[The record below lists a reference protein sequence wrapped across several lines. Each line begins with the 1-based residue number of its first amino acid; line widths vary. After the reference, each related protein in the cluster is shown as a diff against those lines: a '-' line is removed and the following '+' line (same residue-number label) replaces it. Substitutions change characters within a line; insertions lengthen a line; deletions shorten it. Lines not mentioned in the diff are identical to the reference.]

1 MGTFTQDV
9 RYGFRML
16 VKNPGFTAVAV
27 LTLALGIGANTAIF
41 TLINAVLLK
50 MLPIQ
55 DPGRLVV
62 LGDPSAVGNRSLG
75 TPQTDIFSA
84 PLYRELRDGNSVF
97 SGMYAAGSAHRVDM
111 NDASQPGSGN
121 VSSSVRIVS
130 GNYFSVLG
138 VNAVA
143 GRTLT
148 SDDDKAQHGHPVAV
162 ISYDCWKNRFALSP
176 ETIGKTVRLNHYPF
190 TIIGVAP
197 PGFFGDIVGE
207 NLDIFVPLAMQ
218 AELMRG
224 RDWYQNRN
232 ASWLQ
237 IMGRLKPGASL
248 EQARANLNVVYQ
260 QILAGS
266 FGAALEPADLKAI
279 QKRQIDVAP
288 GGRGLSWVRSDYQKP
303 LLLLMAMV
311 GLILLIACVNVA
323 NLLLA
328 RASGRAKE
336 VAVRLAIG
344 ASPRRIVRQLL
355 TESVLLAFL
364 GGALGTLLATWGVT
378 LLAKLVEADLATG
391 ADARVLG
398 FTAGICLLTGIL
410 FGLVPALRAVHSSLA
425 PALKEVAVSGSKSS
439 SRWSW
444 GKGLVTGQV
453 ALSLLVL
460 FAAGLLVRSLRNLQT
475 SDTGYRHEHL
485 LLMGLDPVASGYDVP
500 RTMGLGHEILDK
512 FSVVPG
518 VRAVT
523 FSENGLFSGTESGD
537 NIIVPGFTPPQD
549 ADRLS
554 ASDDVGPGY
563 FRTLGIPL
571 LLGREIGL
579 QDTASSPRVA
589 VVSQSFA
596 KFYFHEQNPI
606 GRKFSIDDDKRRDQ
620 PIEII
625 GVAAD
630 SKQNSLRQPA
640 ERRFYLAYLQES
652 EGRAL
657 IMNVEISTAGDPA
670 GVATDLRKQI
680 QSIDPNL
687 TIRRVHTM
695 DELIDDSIGEQVVL
709 AKLSGFFAALAL
721 VLACI
726 GLYGI
731 MSYTVA
737 GRTREIGVRMALGA
751 QRTDVLWLVLGE
763 ALVLVAVGIVVGVPA
778 AIASS
783 KLLSSMLFGLSATD
797 PASLATVTLTLG
809 LVAALASYI
818 PARRATKV
826 DPMVALRYE

>member
-1 MGTFTQDV
+1 METFTQDV

-41 TLINAVLLK
+41 TLINALLLK
-50 MLPIQ
+50 MLPIK
-55 DPGRLVV
+55 DPARLVV
-62 LGDPSAVGNRSLG
+62 VGDPTRVGDRSLG
-75 TPQTDIFSA
+75 TPQTDLFSG

-97 SGMYAAGSAHRVDM
+97 SGMYAAGSVHRVAL
-111 NDASQPGSGN
+111 NDASQPGAGDASA
-121 VSSSVRIVS
+121 SVRIVS
-130 GNYFSVLG
+130 GSYFAVLG
-138 VNAVA
+138 VNAMA
-143 GRTLT
+143 GRMLT
-148 SDDDKAQHGHPVAV
+148 PDDDKTQHAHPVAV
-162 ISYDCWKNRFALSP
+162 LSYDYWKNRFALSP
-176 ETIGKTVRLNHYPF
+176 EAIGKSVRLNNYPF

-237 IMGRLKPGASL
+237 IMGRLKPGVSL
-248 EQARANLNVVYQ
+248 EQARANLSVVYQ

-266 FGAALEPADLKAI
+266 FGAALDPADLKAI
-279 QKRQIDVAP
+279 QKNQIAVAP
-288 GGRGLSWVRSDYQKP
+288 GGRGLSLVRSDYQKP
-303 LLLLMAMV
+303 LLLLMAIV
-311 GLILLIACVNVA
+311 GLVLLIACVNVA

-344 ASPRRIVRQLL
+344 ASPKRIVRQLL

-364 GGALGTLLATWGVT
+364 GGALGTLLAAWGVT
-378 LLAKLVEADLATG
+378 LLAKLVAADLATS

-425 PALKEVAVSGSKSS
+425 PALKDVAVSGSKSS

-485 LLMGLDPVASGYDVP
+485 LLAGLDPIASGYDVP
-500 RTMGLGHEILDK
+500 RITHLGHEILDK
-512 FSVVPG
+512 FSAIPG

-523 FSENGLFSGTESGD
+523 FSENGLFSGTESAE
-537 NIIVPGFTPPQD
+537 NILVQGFTPPQD
-549 ADRLS
+549 ADKLS

-563 FRTLGIPL
+563 FSALGIPL
-571 LLGREIGL
+571 LLGREVGL

-589 VVSQSFA
+589 VVNQSFA
-596 KFYFHEQNPI
+596 KFYFHDQNPI
-606 GRKFSIDDDKRRDQ
+606 GRRFSIDDDQRRDQ

-625 GVAAD
+625 GVVAD

-640 ERRFYLAYLQES
+640 ERRFYLSFFQET
-652 EGRAL
+652 ERRMM
-657 IMNVEISTAGDPA
+657 MNVEISTMGDPA

-687 TIRRVHTM
+687 TIRRMHTM
-695 DELIDDSIGEQVVL
+695 EELIDDSISEQVVL
-709 AKLSGFFAALAL
+709 AKLSGFFAMLAL

-763 ALVLVAVGIVVGVPA
+763 ALVLVAVGIAVGVPA

-783 KLLSSMLFGLSATD
+783 KLLSSMLFGLTATD